1 MTQTSTAPGTAPNN
15 TLGILCVV
23 AGLAIFSVQDLIL
36 KLLSGS
42 YPLHQAMV
50 LRSLT
55 AAPLMLAIVWRYDG
69 TLRTLLTPGWSR
81 MLARGLLNFLAYGS
95 FYLGLAALPLATTV
109 ALYFTAPLMITV
121 LSVVILRESVSV
133 ARWLAV
139 IAGFGGVLILVRPGS
154 DLFEWAALLPVVSG
168 LAYGMSMIFARTLGR
183 TETAAAMAFWGNV
196 AFLACALI
204 LSVIFGTG
212 AFEGQT
218 HASLAFLMRGWV
230 WPSGSDVALM
240 CICGVIAAFGLTL
253 LTQAYRI
260 AKSSVVAPFEYS
272 LLFWGVLWGWLI
284 WGDWPDATGWLGIS
298 VIIGAGL
305 FVLYRENREQAMA

>member
-1 MTQTSTAPGTAPNN
+1 MTRTNN
-15 TLGILCVV
+15 SLGILCVV

-69 TLRTLLTPGWSR
+69 TARTLLTPGWSR

-121 LSVVILRESVSV
+121 LSVVILRESVSL

-168 LAYGMSMIFARTLGR
+168 FAYGMSMIFARTLGR
-183 TETAAAMAFWGNV
+183 TETAAAMAFWGNI

-204 LSVIFGTG
+204 LSAIFGTG

-230 WPSGSDVALM
+230 WPSGFDVALM
-240 CICGVIAAFGLTL
+240 CACGVIAAFGLTL

-284 WGDWPDATGWLGIS
+284 WADWPDATGWLGIS

-305 FVLYRENREQAMA
+305 FVLHRESREQAMA

>member
-1 MTQTSTAPGTAPNN
+1 MNRNN
-15 TLGILCVV
+15 NNNNLGIVCVT
-23 AGLAIFSVQDLIL
+23 AGLALFSVQDLVL

-50 LRSLT
+50 FRSLT
-55 AAPLMLAIVWRYDG
+55 AAPLMLAIVWLYDG
-69 TLRTLLTPGWSR
+69 TPRTLFTPGWRR

-95 FYLGLAALPLATTV
+95 FYLGLASLPLATTV
-109 ALYFTAPLMITV
+109 ALYFTAPLMITI
-121 LSVVILRESVSV
+121 LSVLILRETVSLQ
-133 ARWLAV
+133 RWSAV
-139 IAGFGGVLILVRPGS
+139 LAGFGGVIILVRPG
-154 DLFEWAALLPVVSG
+154 DALFEWAALLPVASG
-168 LAYGMSMIFARTLGR
+168 FAYGMSMIYARTLGR
-183 TETAAAMAFWGNV
+183 TETAAAMAFWGNI
-196 AFLACALI
+196 AFLGCALL

-212 AFEGQT
+212 RFDGQT

-230 WPSGSDVALM
+230 WPSATDLALM
-240 CICGVIAAFGLTL
+240 CACGVIAAFGLTL

-284 WGDWPDATGWLGIS
+284 WGDWPDATGWVGIS

-305 FVLYRENREQAMA
+305 YVLHREAAEAKDAASPNA